1 MPTFEITLADG
12 RSVDV
17 DAPNAKAA
25 AEGGAQWAKANPV
38 TGRKAAD
45 RDAARRLKST
55 PDQLRAVS
63 KGATF
68 GFADELDAAGAAL
81 ETGVGNL
88 FKRVTGQK
96 PAYGMK
102 DAYGAVMDAN
112 AKADNLFAEK
122 HPVQNIALQVGGGL
136 IGPGVA
142 SGARF
147 IGAGRSLLGTTARAA
162 GVGAATGAVAGFGT
176 SEGGLAERGRGAARG
191 ATAGAIVGGALPSVG
206 RLAQTGGRA
215 INGALGQPF
224 GGANQ
229 GAIARLREALQADGL
244 DEAQLRT
251 AIQQWTQSGVT
262 PEFLNIAGENTRALI
277 RTAGSQG
284 PARSATQGYRNTTV
298 ASIPNRAI
306 ERTNALTPG
315 ETRTPARFASDLD
328 VQRTT
333 DANVKYAGPNSAMLD
348 INSDMAQ
355 AMRGNTGRDA
365 IAEARRVAEI
375 QGDYAVM
382 NELDQLPSGDLSSF
396 PQMTGRTLEA
406 VRRAFRDMGTAAAP
420 TSRGA
425 ASGYRNRVSQ
435 MDTGLDNVPG
445 LREARGHFRAQS
457 QGIDAAEDGAS
468 VMGPRSEFEPEINAL
483 ANNPFGMAG
492 ARIRERQALRDKF
505 GTRDQVKGVLDD
517 IASAPDVR
525 PNLRQLYGEEGD
537 RFANAAGYLSAKQEQ
552 ANFIAPNTN
561 SQTFS
566 RGQDDEGM
574 FGAVRTAMEVFGG
587 SIRPIIE
594 RLGRGLTITER
605 ERALLVQLGI
615 GSPDDAMRALAATSP
630 AGSQLAGNLFRN
642 TGVAL
647 VPPAA
652 NQGTASR

>member
-12 RSVDV
+12 RRVDV

-38 TGRKAAD
+38 TGRPAAD

-81 ETGVGNL
+81 ETGVSNL
-88 FKRVTGQK
+88 FKRATGQK

-102 DAYGAVMDAN
+102 DAYGAVMAAN

-122 HPVQNIALQVGGGL
+122 NPVQNVVLQIGGGL

-142 SGARF
+142 SGAKF

-162 GVGAATGAVAGFGT
+162 GVGLATGAVAGFGT
-176 SEGGLAERGRGAARG
+176 SDGGLAERGRGAARG

-229 GAIARLREALQADGL
+229 GAIARLREALKADGL

-284 PARSATQGYRNTTV
+284 PARQATQKYRNTTV

-306 ERTNALTPG
+306 ERANALTPG
-315 ETRTPARFASDLD
+315 ETRRPAQFVADT
-328 VQRTT
+328 VTQRRT
-333 DANVKYAGPNSAMLD
+333 DANVRYAGPNSTPVE
-348 INSDMAQ
+348 INGEMAR
-355 AMRGNTGRDA
+355 AMRGNTGRAA

-375 QGDYAVM
+375 NGDTAVM
-382 NELDQLPSGDLSSF
+382 NELDQLPGGDLSSF
-396 PQMTGRTLEA
+396 PPMTARTLDK
-406 VRRAFRDMGTAAAP
+406 VRGALRDMGTAEAP

-425 ASGYRNRVSQ
+425 AGGYRGRVEQ
-435 MDTGLDNVPG
+435 MDTGLDAVPG
-445 LREARGHFRAQS
+445 LREARQHYRAQS
-457 QGIDAAEDGAS
+457 QGIEAAEGGAS
-468 VMGPRSEFEPEINAL
+468 VMGPRSEFEPEIAGI

-505 GTRDQVKGVLDD
+505 GTRDQVKAVLDD

-537 RFANAAGYLSAKQEQ
+537 RFANAAGNLSAKQEQ

-574 FGAVRTAMEVFGG
+574 FGAVRTAMEMFGG

-605 ERALLVQLGI
+605 ERSLLVQLGI
-615 GSPDDAMRALAATSP
+615 GSPEDAMRALAATSP
-630 AGSQLAGNLFRN
+630 AGANLAGNLFRN
-642 TGVAL
+642 VGVSS
-647 VPPAA
+647 VQPAA
-652 NQGTASR
+652 NQGTATR